1 MEVKSKVASRVTA
14 SCAVELTDRSRLS
27 PAPVPEALGSSPL
40 AMPWPLGCQLPGSTS
55 RSATPPTSQGNLADR
70 PDAVPLPLLRRL
82 PHHRDLKNVTLGC
95 PPGLCRRDGQVSV
108 SAQPATGAPIK
119 RHFRARLRGRGHAR
133 QVRQVK
139 QAAPPR
145 RGGPRLG
152 SGRPEERES
161 GRDGAPAVSSLP
173 HFGAG
178 DGSGCRRLS
187 SGRPA
192 AALLGLRPPGGA
204 PGTSQPP
211 GRQEHTSPSASAGV
225 SVTPGCGDRQRTCI
239 SAPRAPFSR
248 ERDSRGHPAAP
259 RPPAHPFLLPGRRL
273 IVS

>member
-1 MEVKSKVASRVTA
+1 
-14 SCAVELTDRSRLS
+14 
-27 PAPVPEALGSSPL
+27 
-40 AMPWPLGCQLPGSTS
+40 MPWPLGCQLPGSTS

-119 RHFRARLRGRGHAR
+119 RHFWAGLRGRGHAR

-139 QAAPPR
+139 QAAPLR

-161 GRDGAPAVSSLP
+161 GRDGAPVSSLP

-211 GRQEHTSPSASAGV
+211 GRREHTSPSASAGV

-259 RPPAHPFLLPGRRL
+259 RPPAHLFPLPGRRL

>member
-1 MEVKSKVASRVTA
+1 MKSKVASSVTA

-82 PHHRDLKNVTLGC
+82 PHHRDQENVTLGC

-119 RHFRARLRGRGHAR
+119 RHFRAGLRGRGHAR

-152 SGRPEERES
+152 SGRPRRGKAGGTE
-161 GRDGAPAVSSLP
+161 PLP
-173 HFGAG
+173 FPPCLTLELETARGVVACPRG
-178 DGSGCRRLS
+178 VQQRLS
-187 SGRPA
+187 WACVLQAVPRGPHSRPVVRNTRVP
-192 AALLGLRPPGGA
+192 L
-204 PGTSQPP
+204 
-211 GRQEHTSPSASAGV
+211 
-225 SVTPGCGDRQRTCI
+225 
-239 SAPRAPFSR
+239 
-248 ERDSRGHPAAP
+248 PAQ
-259 RPPAHPFLLPGRRL
+259 
-273 IVS
+273 V

>member
-1 MEVKSKVASRVTA
+1 
-14 SCAVELTDRSRLS
+14 
-27 PAPVPEALGSSPL
+27 
-40 AMPWPLGCQLPGSTS
+40 MPWPLGCQLPGSTS
-55 RSATPPTSQGNLADR
+55 RSATPTTSQGNLADR

-178 DGSGCRRLS
+178 DGSGCCRLS

-259 RPPAHPFLLPGRRL
+259 RLPAHLFPLPGRRL

>member
-1 MEVKSKVASRVTA
+1 
-14 SCAVELTDRSRLS
+14 
-27 PAPVPEALGSSPL
+27 
-40 AMPWPLGCQLPGSTS
+40 MPWPLGCQLPGSTS

-82 PHHRDLKNVTLGC
+82 PHHRDLENVTLGC

-119 RHFRARLRGRGHAR
+119 RHFRARLRGRGYAR

-211 GRQEHTSPSASAGV
+211 GRQEHTTPSASAGV

-239 SAPRAPFSR
+239 SAPRAPFSPR
-248 ERDSRGHPAAP
+248 ARLP
-259 RPPAHPFLLPGRRL
+259 RPPGRPAAAGATLPVAGTSFNRH
-273 IVS
+273 

>member
-1 MEVKSKVASRVTA
+1 
-14 SCAVELTDRSRLS
+14 
-27 PAPVPEALGSSPL
+27 
-40 AMPWPLGCQLPGSTS
+40 MPWPLGCQLPGSTS

-82 PHHRDLKNVTLGC
+82 PHHRDQENVTLGC

-119 RHFRARLRGRGHAR
+119 RHFRAGLRGRGHAR

-161 GRDGAPAVSSLP
+161 GRDGAPVSSLP

-211 GRQEHTSPSASAGV
+211 GRQEHTTPSASTGV
-225 SVTPGCGDRQRTCI
+225 SVTPGCGDGQRTCI

-259 RPPAHPFLLPGRRL
+259 RLPAHLFPLPGRRL